1 MTENM
6 RNTLLHRS
14 KFTGG
19 EFCEYF
25 ITWKVQQIPASALR
39 DVPSTISKDANVYE
53 KIVNLCRKSETL
65 RRIISNLWAA
75 FRDFLELKIIFPI
88 NYASTDVVG
97 AYIIYRKYYFEF

>member
-1 MTENM
+1 MTSAPPTATKLANPKSQLTI
-6 RNTLLHRS
+6 RLW
-14 KFTGG
+14 G
-19 EFCEYF
+19 
-25 ITWKVQQIPASALR
+25 QIIA
-39 DVPSTISKDANVYE
+39 I
-53 KIVNLCRKSETL
+53 SETL